1 MKNVFKNMIKACA
14 FLLLAVGAALPINAA
29 EPAAKQPLVYEGG
42 QQIKA
47 GDSIWVHKDT
57 LYYLT
62 GERISK
68 WVYTKPHA
76 VQQVGGKRYPHAVLL
91 QGILSWVYPGSIVPV
106 HPDTPIVEEQPAP
119 VVEQQPAPIV
129 EPEVVTEPIVEQ
141 TSVVEDTVTV
151 SEPEPQDTAVVD
163 IEDLQG
169 YGKGIYEIPVAYQ
182 MNRFAIGVRGGF
194 ASTMATTKNMPLGFD
209 ALLDLR
215 YAHYWAKDQKKPA
228 LGIMTGLNI
237 GYVQASQSMKF
248 LDKYTT
254 PTVHSDVDYV
264 VEADKVAETD
274 RLIQLEIPVMFSMV
288 TPKGFFLNVGPKL
301 ILPVYSKYTQTIA
314 EPKISAYLPEL
325 SGNPIVNEVVM
336 GKLTKEQMD
345 VTDNLADNPC
355 KLMSLALGAE
365 LGYEFKFKN
374 GHSLDLGVYADYSVY
389 TLYNNS
395 IAAGKVITVTPPT
408 HTSPAIV
415 EVQPMSTVSGNK
427 FAFLDAGLK
436 ISYNFDF
443 IK

>member
-1 MKNVFKNMIKACA
+1 MKNVFNNMIKVCA
-14 FLLLAVGAALPINAA
+14 FLLLAVGAAQPTTAQTT
-29 EPAAKQPLVYEGG
+29 AAKTPLVYEGG
-42 QQIKA
+42 QQIKV
-47 GDSIWVHKDT
+47 GDSIWIHKDT

-106 HPDTPIVEEQPAP
+106 HPEAPIVEEQPAP

-169 YGKGIYEIPVAYQ
+169 YGRGNYEIPVAYQ

-215 YAHYWAKDQKKPA
+215 YAHYWAEDQKKPA

-254 PTVHSDVDYV
+254 PTVHSDVDYI

-301 ILPVYSKYTQTIA
+301 ILPVYGKYTQTIA

-395 IAAGKVITVTPPT
+395 IAAGKVITVTSPT
-408 HTSPAIV
+408 YTSPAIV

>member
-106 HPDTPIVEEQPAP
+106 HPEAPIVEE
-119 VVEQQPAPIV
+119 QPAPIV
-129 EPEVVTEPIVEQ
+129 EPEVVTEP
-141 TSVVEDTVTV
+141 VVEPIPVVDTVTV
-151 SEPEPQDTAVVD
+151 SEPEPQDTAVVAV
-163 IEDLQG
+163 EDLQG

-274 RLIQLEIPVMFSMV
+274 RLIQLEIPVMFSMI

-301 ILPVYSKYTQTIA
+301 ILPVYGKYTQTIT
-314 EPKISAYLPEL
+314 EPKISISAYLPEL
-325 SGNPIVNEVVM
+325 NGNPIVNEVVM

-355 KLMSLALGAE
+355 KLMSLAFGAE

-395 IAAGKVITVTPPT
+395 VATGKVITVTPPT
-408 HTSPAIV
+408 YTSPAIV